1 MTASL
6 FAAVE
11 MAPRDPILG
20 LNEQFNA
27 DPNPAKRYQAA
38 MWAGVFYAVLGMLGA
53 TVASLFAALPATLV
67 MAIAGLALLPT
78 IANSLHQALQESTQ
92 RDAAMVTFLVTASGI
107 TLAGVASAFWGL
119 VLGLITWHLWKPKTS
134 VR

>member
-1 MTASL
+1 
-6 FAAVE
+6 
-11 MAPRDPILG
+11 
-20 LNEQFNA
+20 
-27 DPNPAKRYQAA
+27 

-78 IANSLHQALQESTQ
+78 IANSLHQALQEPTQ

-119 VLGLITWHLWKPKTS
+119 VLGLITLHVWKPQKP